1 MNVLG
6 AAAREITVALFL
18 IAFGAATAVYAIASI
33 RSGVVTDPLGPAAVP
48 TALGSAIA
56 LCGVLL
62 LVAALL
68 PGAPRRS
75 SAGLLDLVAEPEE
88 EPTAPFSP
96 ARLALAFVATVAYVA
111 TFEPLGQL
119 LATPPYIAALM
130 LIHGGARRRT
140 LFIAPILVTAVLFLG
155 FRGALGVP
163 LPGGPLEG
171 LFLR

>member
-1 MNVLG
+1 MNVVR

-18 IAFGAATAVYAIASI
+18 IAFGVSTAVYAVASI

-68 PGAPRRS
+68 PSALRRS

-88 EPTAPFSP
+88 ETAPFSP
-96 ARLALAFVATVAYVA
+96 TRLALAFVATVAYVA
-111 TFEPLGQL
+111 TFERLGQL
-119 LATPPYIAALM
+119 LATPPYVAALM

-140 LFIAPILVTAVLFLG
+140 LFVAPILVTAVLFLG
-155 FRGALGVP
+155 FRGALQVP
-163 LPGGPLEG
+163 LPGGPLEQ